1 MVNGRIGVIDRRW
14 RKNWRT
20 GGIEIVTSAT
30 SRGGDTANAGRFL
43 VRALVVIGGA
53 AAVSAIAW
61 LSATASASTVT
72 PATDEP
78 IGSSASAV
86 VTAIGEPPVLS
97 RVAGSVPVAR
107 DAATPALARVRDLSG
122 AAAHTVPLADV
133 LETSTNI
140 LAGAAT
146 DLTGLVVPADS
157 PSDHISPAGPD
168 VEASNHLTRAPANS
182 SLRERPA
189 GHASAA
195 IPVRAV
201 LPEIAGQPDTDHPS
215 AHGAGGPAGGSWL
228 PSCVVPASAGLTA
241 GHDRGCGDAVETSEA
256 EHTQPSHRR
265 NDVLS
270 RAVTSVE
277 IQPGVT
283 PD

>member
-1 MVNGRIGVIDRRW
+1 
-14 RKNWRT
+14 
-20 GGIEIVTSAT
+20 
-30 SRGGDTANAGRFL
+30 
-43 VRALVVIGGA
+43 
-53 AAVSAIAW
+53 
-61 LSATASASTVT
+61 
-72 PATDEP
+72 
-78 IGSSASAV
+78 
-86 VTAIGEPPVLS
+86 
-97 RVAGSVPVAR
+97 
-107 DAATPALARVRDLSG
+107 
-122 AAAHTVPLADV
+122 LADV

-168 VEASNHLTRAPANS
+168 VEASKDLTRAPANS
-182 SLRERPA
+182 GPQERPA

-241 GHDRGCGDAVETSEA
+241 GHDRGCGDAVETSET
-256 EHTQPSHRR
+256 EHAQPSHRR